1 MTLSAYIWLTI
12 IALLGALFAFLW
24 LKVAQAKKQIAAY
37 QQIAEQLKQQQAIS
51 QAQIKN
57 YQEKAKNEENSRS
70 VSRDDVVDRL
80 QQAGDLRDE

>member
-12 IALLGALFAFLW
+12 IALLGALFGFLW
-24 LKVAQAKKQIAAY
+24 IKVAQAKKKIATY
-37 QQIAEQLKQQQAIS
+37 QQITERLKQQQAIS

-57 YQEKAKNEENSRS
+57 YQEKAKNEENSRN

-80 QQAGDLRDE
+80 QQAGDLRD

>member
-12 IALLGALFAFLW
+12 IALLGALFGFLW
-24 LKVAQAKKQIAAY
+24 IKVAQAKKKIATY
-37 QQIAEQLKQQQAIS
+37 QQITERLKQQQAIS

>member
-24 LKVAQAKKQIAAY
+24 LKVAQAKKQIATY
-37 QQIAEQLKQQQAIS
+37 QQIAERLKQQQAIS

-80 QQAGDLRDE
+80 QQAGDLRNE

>member
-37 QQIAEQLKQQQAIS
+37 QQIAERLKQQQAIS
-51 QAQIKN
+51 QAQINN
-57 YQEKAKNEENSRS
+57 YKEKAKNEESSRS

-80 QQAGDLRDE
+80 QQAGDLRNE

>member
-12 IALLGALFAFLW
+12 IALLGVLFGFLW
-24 LKVAQAKKQIAAY
+24 LKVVQAKKQIATY
-37 QQIAEQLKQQQAIS
+37 QQIAERLKQQQAIS

-57 YQEKAKNEENSRS
+57 YQEKTKNEEKSRS

>member
-37 QQIAEQLKQQQAIS
+37 QQIAERLKQQQAIS

-57 YQEKAKNEENSRS
+57 YQEKAKNEENSRN

-80 QQAGDLRDE
+80 QQAGDLRD

>member
-24 LKVAQAKKQIAAY
+24 LKVAQAKKQIATH
-37 QQIAEQLKQQQAIS
+37 QQIAEQLKRQQAAA
-51 QAQIKN
+51 QAQISNYREKN
-57 YQEKAKNEENSRS
+57 KNEENSRS
-70 VSRDDVVDRL
+70 VSRDDVITRL

>member
-37 QQIAEQLKQQQAIS
+37 QQIAERLKQQQAIS

-57 YQEKAKNEENSRS
+57 YQEKTKNEENSRS
-70 VSRDDVVDRL
+70 VSRNDVITRL
-80 QQAGDLRDE
+80 QQAGDLRNE

>member
-12 IALLGALFAFLW
+12 IALLGVLFAFLW
-24 LKVAQAKKQIAAY
+24 LKVVQAKKQIAAY

>member
-24 LKVAQAKKQIAAY
+24 LKVVQAKKQIATY
-37 QQIAEQLKQQQAIS
+37 QQIAERLKQQQAIS

-57 YQEKAKNEENSRS
+57 YQEKTKNEENSRS
-70 VSRDDVVDRL
+70 VSRNDVITRL
-80 QQAGDLRDE
+80 QQAGDLRNE

>member
-37 QQIAEQLKQQQAIS
+37 QQIAERLKQQQAIS
-51 QAQIKN
+51 QAQINN
-57 YQEKAKNEENSRS
+57 YQEKAKNEESSRS

-80 QQAGDLRDE
+80 QQAGDLRNE

>member
-12 IALLGALFAFLW
+12 IALLGVLFAFLW
-24 LKVAQAKKQIAAY
+24 LKVTQAKKQIATY
-37 QQIAEQLKQQQAIS
+37 RQIAEQLKQQQAVA
-51 QAQIKN
+51 QAQISNYREKN
-57 YQEKAKNEENSRS
+57 KNEEKSRS

>member
-24 LKVAQAKKQIAAY
+24 LKVVQAKKQITTY
-37 QQIAEQLKQQQAIS
+37 QQIAERLKQQQAIS

-57 YQEKAKNEENSRS
+57 YQEKTKNEENSRS

>member
-12 IALLGALFAFLW
+12 IALLGVLFAFLW
-24 LKVAQAKKQIAAY
+24 LKVAQAKKQIATY

-80 QQAGDLRDE
+80 QQAGDLRNE

>member
-12 IALLGALFAFLW
+12 IALLGVLFAFLW
-24 LKVAQAKKQIAAY
+24 LKVVQAKKQIAAY

-80 QQAGDLRDE
+80 QQAGDLRD